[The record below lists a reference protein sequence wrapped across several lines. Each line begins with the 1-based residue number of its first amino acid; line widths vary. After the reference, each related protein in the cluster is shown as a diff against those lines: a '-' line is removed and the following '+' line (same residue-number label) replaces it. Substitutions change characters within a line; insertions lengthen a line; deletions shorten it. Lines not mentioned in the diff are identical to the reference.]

1 MDTVLIGADIVV
13 AILLIAGLIGS
24 LLPFVPGPALILLA
38 ALIHGF
44 ATGFH
49 PIDPVRLVI
58 LTILTILAHSL
69 DYLAGLVGT
78 RKFGGSGWAI
88 AGAVV
93 GGTVGIFFGI
103 VGLLVGPIVGAVVG
117 ELLGKGELRRSL
129 KAGLGTLIGILLGT
143 AARFTLAVTMV
154 GLLLWWLWQG

>member
-13 AILLIAGLIGS
+13 AVLLIAGLVGS

-38 ALIHGF
+38 ALVHGF
-44 ATGFH
+44 ATDFH
-49 PIDPVRLVI
+49 PIGPVKLVI
-58 LTILTILAHSL
+58 LTVLTILAHSL
-69 DYLAGLVGT
+69 DYLAGFIGT
-78 RKFGGSGWAI
+78 KKFGGSGWAI

-93 GGTVGIFFGI
+93 GGMGGFLFGLI
-103 VGLLVGPIVGAVVG
+103 GLLVGPILGAVVG
-117 ELLGKGELRRSL
+117 EFLGKGELRRSL

-154 GLLLWWLWQG
+154 GLFLWWLWQG